1 LLVWQR
7 GERWWDDVARL
18 SLIVGAAIRM
28 LVVLDLYPPTDHVY
42 SDSLGYVDR
51 AMRVAAGA
59 PLDRY
64 DAFYPPGTHLLLSIP
79 FWLIGNDRTG
89 LIAGAV
95 LWTALSALTPLF
107 MWRYARLLLSPAAAA
122 LTALFCALWPIH
134 IAYGGHFMSE
144 VPALAFMV
152 GSLWFAEHAYRSRS
166 GRMAELAGI
175 AGGLAIANRPA
186 LVLNVALA
194 AWPFVRR
201 AREYLRSLG
210 LLVIGV
216 MLAVLPVVAYATA
229 ASGHFTLSENS
240 GLVFYMGHCNVKAV
254 EAGPPG
260 AHYFFESPVTT
271 QLERGT
277 NVNFPDHDIWD
288 QGFFYSQGFAC
299 IAQDG
304 IGHVRMLLRN
314 VFDMGL
320 STVPWPPS
328 NDPWV
333 RDIVK
338 VANIAYVVAL
348 PFILFGAI
356 RLIRRRWPSGGGRGE
371 LTMLLQL
378 GTVLVTAIVY
388 FGDPR
393 YRTPYDVFGLAL
405 LGSLIADR
413 YLDRS
418 WVGRPFHPR
427 VRAEDAVEE
436 HDEGALGRAEA
447 AREVDPYDA
456 RPAEADGELAVRADD
471 GTPEEARWGETRR
484 TRTDEELGLIDSAVH
499 EVPTVG
505 PDAVD
510 PEGADDLE
518 AALGAQVLPVGTDA
532 PDGWVRDEEPD
543 GVAGR
548 GDEPRE
554 EVDSTPVKER

>member
-1 LLVWQR
+1 VWQR
-7 GERWWDDVARL
+7 GERWWDDVARV
-18 SLIVGAAIRM
+18 SLIVGAAIRV

-64 DAFYPPGTHLLLSIP
+64 DAFYPPGTHLLLAIP
-79 FWLIGNDRTG
+79 FWLLGNDRTG
-89 LIAGAV
+89 LVAGAV
-95 LWTALSALTPLF
+95 LWTILSALTPFF

-144 VPALAFMV
+144 IPALAFMV
-152 GSLWFAEHAYRSRS
+152 GSLWLAERAHRSRS

-175 AGGLAIANRPA
+175 AGGLAIVNRPA
-186 LVLNVALA
+186 LVLNVAIA
-194 AWPFVRR
+194 AWPFIRR
-201 AREYLRSLG
+201 AREHLRPVG
-210 LLVIGV
+210 LFAIGV

-229 ASGHFTLSENS
+229 ASGHVTLSENS
-240 GLVFYMGHCNVKAV
+240 GLVFFMGHCDVKAV
-254 EAGPPG
+254 EAGPPD

-271 QLERGT
+271 QLQRGT

-288 QGFFYSQGFAC
+288 QAFFYSQGFAC

-314 VFDMGL
+314 IFDMGL

-328 NDPWV
+328 NDPGV

-338 VANIAYVVAL
+338 LANIAYVVAL
-348 PFILFGAI
+348 PFIVFGAI
-356 RLIRRRWPSGGGRGE
+356 RLIRRRWPDGGGRGE

-378 GTVLVTAIVY
+378 GTVLITAIVY

-413 YLDRS
+413 YFDGSR
-418 WVGRPFHPR
+418 VGRAFHPR
-427 VRAEDAVEE
+427 VRAQDAVEQY
-436 HDEGALGRAEA
+436 DERVLRRVEP
-447 AREVDPYDA
+447 AREVDPHDA
-456 RPAEADGELAVRADD
+456 RPAETDGEPAVRAHD

-484 TRTDEELGLIDSAVH
+484 TRADDELGLIDSAVH
-499 EVPTVG
+499 EVPTVR
-505 PDAVD
+505 PDTVY
-510 PEGADDLE
+510 PESADDLE
-518 AALGAQVLPVGTDA
+518 ARLGPKVLPVGTDA
-532 PDGWVRDEEPD
+532 PDGGVRDEEAA
-543 GVAGR
+543 GVASR
-548 GDEPRE
+548 GDEARE
-554 EVDSTPVKER
+554 EVDSTPVEER

>member
-7 GERWWDDVARL
+7 GERWWDNFARAAL
-18 SLIVGAAIRM
+18 VIGAAIRV
-28 LVVLDLYPPTDHVY
+28 LVVLDFYSPTDHLY

-51 AMRVAAGA
+51 AMRVAAAA
-59 PLDRY
+59 PLERY
-64 DAFYPPGTHLLLSIP
+64 DAFYPPGTHLLLAIP

-89 LIAGAV
+89 LVAGAV
-95 LWTALSALTPLF
+95 LWTILSALTPFF

-122 LTALFCALWPIH
+122 LTALLCALWPIH

-144 VPALAFMV
+144 IPALAFMV
-152 GSLWFAEHAYRSRS
+152 GALWLAERARTGS
-166 GRMAELAGI
+166 GRVAGLAGI
-175 AGGLAIANRPA
+175 AGGLAIVNRPA
-186 LVLNVALA
+186 LVLNIAIA
-194 AWPFVRR
+194 AWPLVRR
-201 AREYLRSLG
+201 AREHFRGVG
-210 LLVIGV
+210 LFAIGV
-216 MLAVLPVVAYATA
+216 LLAVIPVVAYATA
-229 ASGHFTLSENS
+229 ASGHVTLSENS

-254 EAGPPG
+254 EAGPPS
-260 AHYFFESPVTT
+260 AHFFFESPVTT
-271 QLERGT
+271 QLQRGT
-277 NVNFPDHDIWD
+277 NVNFPGHDIWD

-348 PFILFGAI
+348 PFIVFGAI
-356 RLIRRRWPSGGGRGE
+356 RLIRRRWRYGGGRGE
-371 LTMLLQL
+371 LTMLLQI
-378 GTVLVTAIVY
+378 GTVLITAVVY

-413 YLDRS
+413 YLDGS
-418 WVGRPFHPR
+418 WVGRTFHPS
-427 VRAEDAVEE
+427 VRADHAVEQ
-436 HDEGALGRAEA
+436 HDERALGGIEPS
-447 AREVDPYDA
+447 REVDPHDP
-456 RPAEADGELAVRADD
+456 RPAEADGDASIGADD
-471 GTPEEARWGETRR
+471 GAPEEARWGETRR
-484 TRTDEELGLIDSAVH
+484 AWADEELGLIGSVVH

-505 PDAVD
+505 PDAV
-510 PEGADDLE
+510 EAQGADNLE
-518 AALGAQVLPVGTDA
+518 VAFGPHVPPVRTDA
-532 PDGWVRDEEPD
+532 PDRRVRDEDPAR
-543 GVAGR
+543 GNGR
-548 GDEPRE
+548 ADRARE
-554 EVDSTPVKER
+554 EEDPAPVEER

>member
-1 LLVWQR
+1 MWQR
-7 GERWWDDVARL
+7 GERWWDGFARIAL
-18 SLIVGAAIRM
+18 VIGAAIRA
-28 LVVLDLYPPTDHVY
+28 LVILDLYPPTDHVY
-42 SDSLGYVDR
+42 SDSLGYVER
-51 AMRVAAGA
+51 AMRVAAAA

-64 DAFYPPGTHLLLSIP
+64 DAFYPPGTHLLLAIP

-89 LIAGAV
+89 LVAGAV
-95 LWTALSALTPLF
+95 LWTVLSALTPFF

-144 VPALAFMV
+144 VPALAFMC
-152 GSLWFAEHAYRSRS
+152 GALWLAERATRSAS
-166 GRMAELAGI
+166 GRVAEVAGI
-175 AGGLAIANRPA
+175 LGGLAITNRPA
-186 LVLNVALA
+186 IVLNVAIA
-194 AWPFVRR
+194 AWPLVRR
-201 AREYLRSLG
+201 ARQNWRRLSL
-210 LLVIGV
+210 LAIGV
-216 MLAVLPVVAYATA
+216 LLAVIPVVAYATT
-229 ASGHFTLSENS
+229 ASGHVTLSENS

-271 QLERGT
+271 QLDRGT
-277 NVNFPDHDIWD
+277 DVNFPDHDIWD

-328 NDPWV
+328 NDPGV

-338 VANIAYVVAL
+338 VANIAYVLGL
-348 PFILFGAI
+348 PFIVYGAI
-356 RLIRRRWPSGGGRGE
+356 KLIRRRWSYGGGRGE

-405 LGSLIADR
+405 LGSLIASR
-413 YLDRS
+413 YLDGSWIGRS
-418 WVGRPFHPR
+418 SHPS
-427 VRAEDAVEE
+427 VRADDAVEQD
-436 HDEGALGRAEA
+436 DERVLGGAEA
-447 AREVDPYDA
+447 ARQVDADDA
-456 RPAEADGELAVRADD
+456 GSAEAEGEATIRADD
-471 GTPEEARWGETRR
+471 GAAEQARGSETRR
-484 TRTDEELGLIDSAVH
+484 ARSDEELGRIGADVH
-499 EVPTVG
+499 EVASIR
-505 PDAVD
+505 PDSIEPKD
-510 PEGADDLE
+510 SEDLE
-518 AALGAQVLPVGTDA
+518 PALGTDILPVGTDA
-532 PDGWVRDEEPD
+532 LDRWVGDKDTARGRADGAGEEED
-543 GVAGR
+543 AA
-548 GDEPRE
+548 
-554 EVDSTPVKER
+554 PVKER